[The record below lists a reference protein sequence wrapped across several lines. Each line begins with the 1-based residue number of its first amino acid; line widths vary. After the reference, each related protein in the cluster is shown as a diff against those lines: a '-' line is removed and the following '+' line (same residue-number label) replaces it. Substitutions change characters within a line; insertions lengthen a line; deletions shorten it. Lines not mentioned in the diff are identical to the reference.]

1 MLRVHLKVGNID
13 FSKKLRDLKVRPFV
27 VLQLLFFLIDRGHPV
42 FKGKGAA
49 IELTERMRASVAR
62 EYPETEGEKPFE
74 EREGHVP
81 ESILR
86 VLREIEAEK
95 CESFEDVASTEP
107 VAKRVRMIFVQ
118 NDKKRDAGESI
129 HHG

>member
-1 MLRVHLKVGNID
+1 MLH
-13 FSKKLRDLKVRPFV
+13 
-27 VLQLLFFLIDRGHPV
+27 LLFFLIDRGHPV

-49 IELTERMRASVAR
+49 IELKERMRASVAR

-95 CESFEDVASTEP
+95 RESYEDAASTEP
-107 VAKRVRMIFVQ
+107 PAKRVRLISVQ
-118 NDKKRDAGESI
+118 DDKNATPGNPATTAEEC
-129 HHG
+129 